1 MTRLVFVFWRGCL
14 SSYLKPMSVFWM
26 LTFPRMGHIIFFFFL
41 FLFRYI
47 MSIIPLP
54 FTPPDCFASQ
64 KITFP
69 RPLCLLVSWRFG
81 QRETRVE
88 RGEWAFLSLFFG
100 SAHRSWQLCHLWCV
114 FCGSSSYPAAPTTL
128 PQCLDSRMPQHPT
141 VPPAVVLVCIL
152 AINSDG
158 RSSVST
164 IALSYPSYSDLGVA
178 VKVFYRCD

>member
-1 MTRLVFVFWRGCL
+1 
-14 SSYLKPMSVFWM
+14 
-26 LTFPRMGHIIFFFFL
+26 MGHIIFFFFL

-47 MSIIPLP
+47 MSIITLP

-81 QRETRVE
+81 QPALVE
-88 RGEWAFLSLFFG
+88 RENGHFSPFSL
-100 SAHRSWQLCHLWCV
+100 ALPTVMWLCHLWCV
-114 FCGSSSYPAAPTTL
+114 FCGSSSYPAAPTAL

-158 RSSVST
+158 GSSVST
-164 IALSYPSYSDLGVA
+164 IALSYPSYSWS
-178 VKVFYRCD
+178 RCCCEGILQMWLTATVSWFFRRWWPIMWVHLIQGPSVERS